1 MKRFLL
7 IFVFDMGSGPFTLL
21 LMEGLMNHN
30 FIIPRPKQKNKREMP
45 EMKGKTPEI
54 IDSINR
60 CRGKLLEEKER
71 FDASSA

>member
-1 MKRFLL
+1 
-7 IFVFDMGSGPFTLL
+7 
-21 LMEGLMNHN
+21 MEGLRNHN